1 MKYLIIKADPLSDQY
16 ETDADRRPICITD
29 DITVWQAYGYE
40 IFEILPNGELHI
52 IQNYYDYDPVTEEEE
67 EEEITEEDVE
77 KFRQHLRQFLEK
89 LRERED

>member
-52 IQNYYDYDPVTEEEE
+52 IQNYYDYDPVIEEDEEEE
-67 EEEITEEDVE
+67 EELTEEDR
-77 KFRQHLRQFLEK
+77 RQIKLFLEHLFK
-89 LRERED
+89 REN

>member
-52 IQNYYDYDPVTEEEE
+52 IQNYEDYDPVREEEDEEEE
-67 EEEITEEDVE
+67 ELTEED
-77 KFRQHLRQFLEK
+77 RQQIKLFLDHLFK
-89 LRERED
+89 RED